1 MEEQQ
6 VPPSQPAFQMPLEQI
21 TPDQLNEL
29 KARARELAVR
39 QAMAERPVPPQPI
52 QQVQQPQIIYVRRN
66 LTVAELLI
74 VLLLSCGIVTGMQL
88 IWRNV
93 SQVIPSIEVRVK

>member
-6 VPPSQPAFQMPLEQI
+6 VPPSQSAFQVPLEQI

-39 QAMAERPVPPQPI
+39 QAMAERQVLPQPAQPPQ
-52 QQVQQPQIIYVRRN
+52 VVYVRRN

-74 VLLLSCGIVTGMQL
+74 VLLISCGIVTGIQL
-88 IWRNV
+88 AWKGV
-93 SQVIPSIEVRVK
+93 SHVIPRIEVKVK